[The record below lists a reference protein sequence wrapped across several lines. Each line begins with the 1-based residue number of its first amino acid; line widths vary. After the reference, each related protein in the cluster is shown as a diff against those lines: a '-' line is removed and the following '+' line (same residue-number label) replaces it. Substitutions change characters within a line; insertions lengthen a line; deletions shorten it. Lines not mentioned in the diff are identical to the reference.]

1 MCPMGPVPCV
11 ACCGYGP
18 CQAQWTFHKDTT
30 YTGPGE
36 KFMGANKTSTFAGGC
51 CAFATH
57 NDGDFWIF
65 DGMPTKEAPIE
76 ATAGANPSAPPC
88 LVGKKV
94 LKFYQVADRKGTPM
108 PAGGAPAV
116 AATMER

>member
-1 MCPMGPVPCV
+1 MIADSNETGDVGIGTKPMLCGGMCPMGPLPCV

-30 YTGPGE
+30 YTGPGV
-36 KFMGANKTSTFAGGC
+36 KFMGANKTSTCAGGC

-65 DGMPTKEAPIE
+65 DGKMATKEDPSPM
-76 ATAGANPSAPPC
+76 TAGAALS
-88 LVGKKV
+88 
-94 LKFYQVADRKGTPM
+94 RHTTT
-108 PAGGAPAV
+108 
-116 AATMER
+116 AT